1 MLHIR
6 LQQLFLVEN
15 FQSNNEF
22 GFLLAGK
29 VDMTEFSTAQGFPN
43 LEIINCPI
51 FRLKLLALQNVHL
64 ILASSLKFMI
74 FVGSILRIVIG
85 IYHLYL
91 LVLNRD
97 LLRVELLLL

>member
-15 FQSNNEF
+15 FQGNNEF

-29 VDMTEFSTAQGFPN
+29 VDMTEFSTAQGFPD

-51 FRLKLLALQNVHL
+51 FRLKLLALQNFHL
-64 ILASSLKFMI
+64 ILCCGLSLISF
-74 FVGSILRIVIG
+74 FFLLRIIVLV
-85 IYHLYL
+85 YHLYL
-91 LVLNRD
+91 LLLLLNWN
-97 LLRVELLLL
+97 LLRV